1 MYESYYGLDA
11 RPFQLTPDP
20 QYYFDSRTHRKALSY
35 LGYGLAQGEG
45 FIVITGE
52 VGAGKT
58 TLVGHLME
66 TIDRDRLHAAQIV
79 TSQLSSED
87 LLRLTAEQF
96 GVPSQGI
103 EKAALLR
110 ALESHFQAEARAG
123 RRCLLI
129 VDEAQNLDRTA
140 LEQLRMLSNFQLGS
154 QALLQIFLL
163 GQPEFRDML
172 RSDPSVEQLRQRIIA
187 THHLEGMHAD
197 EVRPYIAHRLA
208 RAGGDGRPTFSDA
221 AIAEIAKATEG
232 IPRSLNRLM
241 SRILL
246 MGAIE
251 QVDHIDAALVEQVLA
266 DLAEDLPVTM
276 TEPIEALQQ
285 PEVSEADADE
295 QAEPMQVAQSVLQA
309 ASYAPEEALAANDA
323 TDADTATLE
332 QQEVEAESEL
342 EQQQIE
348 AESEPEQ
355 EAPEP
360 VIDPAQYRAAL
371 DRVAALEARM
381 VEQERSLRD
390 LLIRLVRWVESEQPD
405 NRRDAA

>member
-1 MYESYYGLDA
+1 MYESYYGLTA

-52 VGAGKT
+52 VGSGKT

-66 TIDRDRLHAAQIV
+66 TIDRDRLNAAQIV

-96 GVPSQGI
+96 GVSSQGM

-172 RSDPSVEQLRQRIIA
+172 RNDPSVEQLRQRIIA
-187 THHLEGMHAD
+187 THHLEGMNVD

-208 RAGGDGRPTFSDA
+208 RAGGDGRPSFSDA
-221 AIAEIAKATEG
+221 AIAEIAEATQG

-251 QVDHIDAALVEQVLA
+251 KVDHIDAALVEQVIA
-266 DLAEDLPVTM
+266 DLAEDLPLNMVEAELSE
-276 TEPIEALQQ
+276 EPVEAI
-285 PEVSEADADE
+285 SEANAEE
-295 QAEPMQVAQSVLQA
+295 QAEPMQVAQSVLQTA
-309 ASYAPEEALAANDA
+309 AYSPDDAQAANDA
-323 TDADTATLE
+323 VE
-332 QQEVEAESEL
+332 NEAEDETS
-342 EQQQIE
+342 
-348 AESEPEQ
+348 A
-355 EAPEP
+355 
-360 VIDPAQYRAAL
+360 VDPADHRAAL
-371 DRVAALEARM
+371 DRICALEAR
-381 VEQERSLRD
+381 VAEQERSLRN
-390 LLIRLVRWVESEQPD
+390 LLIRLVRWVEGDQSD
-405 NRRDAA
+405 NHRDAA